1 MGVPAAL
8 LLAVSTFV
16 MYLYFSAGAIH
27 ALGNDNALPRWLAA
41 LERAQSPVGRA
52 ACGQVAVAVGAGM
65 SLVSQATV
73 VAVLISLSPGEWPA
87 VGMVL
92 LAELVAAAAWSAR
105 IALRWRPDRR

>member
-8 LLAVSTFV
+8 LLAVSTIV

-41 LERAQSPVGRA
+41 LERAQTPVGR
-52 ACGQVAVAVGAGM
+52 GMRPVAVVVGAGA
-65 SLVSQATV
+65 SLLSQATV
-73 VAVLISLSPGEWPA
+73 VAVLISLSPDEWPA

-92 LAELVAAAAWSAR
+92 LAELVVAAAWSAR